1 METEKKTQIF
11 KIARERAPAMLKQFK
26 LRKEHIKNQHILLLK
41 NKREEKLRKEN
52 SKQQE
57 LQSLTKDIEKIGGL
71 WVTSQDINKNLK
83 KLNET
88 EKMEA
93 VKLQLK
99 FRKKVLKCNPEDKF
113 LLQFSA
119 NGIQFPLHEL
129 VSHLKVVLAADYT
142 QTVPSNSIVS
152 FVIKSKNERDEIM
165 QKQREIVLKKI
176 ENIKLKK
183 CIEAN
188 KVFKE
193 PVPKRKK
200 TVSVVENASKNT
212 VENNSDII
220 MNVESSSQSFDHD
233 MIMTGLN
240 ECPVGKNVVVA
251 YMDTWYPGQV
261 IAQENNIFKV
271 KFLHPAKSVQNLFKW
286 PEKED
291 ISEIDE
297 MFIFYLD
304 FEILSKDSGGR
315 TWYLTN
321 YHKIQYEYEQYCRKY
336 FD

>member
-1 METEKKTQIF
+1 MVF
-11 KIARERAPAMLKQFK
+11 
-26 LRKEHIKNQHILLLK
+26 
-41 NKREEKLRKEN
+41 
-52 SKQQE
+52 
-57 LQSLTKDIEKIGGL
+57 
-71 WVTSQDINKNLK
+71 
-83 KLNET
+83 
-88 EKMEA
+88 
-93 VKLQLK
+93 
-99 FRKKVLKCNPEDKF
+99 
-113 LLQFSA
+113 
-119 NGIQFPLHEL
+119 
-129 VSHLKVVLAADYT
+129 
-142 QTVPSNSIVS
+142 

-200 TVSVVENASKNT
+200 TVSVVEKASKNT

-261 IAQENNIFKV
+261 IAQENTIFKV
-271 KFLHPAKSVQNLFKW
+271 KFLHPAKAVQNLFKW